1 MKKGGYLIVLS
12 MILIVLTVK
21 SAAANGLRWATDK
34 PEPEKQWAPRPGV
47 LKNAYIISQMTDKPI
62 ANLKRAIDICN
73 NYIKEYSNDTDRI
86 VDAYVILAESYFNLG
101 EFHNNDSKRLGYYEQ
116 GEKEAD
122 MLIKIAPDRWDGWFW
137 WSANAGR
144 ISQLKGVLSSIFLFG
159 SFKKHIFTAQKLAP
173 NSPLVLDGLGVMY
186 RQLPWIAGGDKHKSE
201 AYLKKALAI
210 DPHITIARLDLSITL
225 LEMDKKAEAI
235 KELNKIVNEKHP
247 AWAAHYLKWDK
258 PKAEALLK
266 NITDY
271 KALLDRW
278 HMLM

>member
-12 MILIVLTVK
+12 VILIVLTVK
-21 SAAANGLRWATDK
+21 SAAANGLSWATDK
-34 PEPEKQWAPRPGV
+34 PEPEKQWAPMSGV
-47 LKNAYIISQMTDKPI
+47 LKNAYTISQMADNPI
-62 ANLKRAIDICN
+62 VNLKGAIDICN
-73 NYIKEYSNDTDRI
+73 NYIKEHSNDTDRI
-86 VDAYVILAESYFNLG
+86 VDAYVILSESYFNLG
-101 EFHNNDSKRLGYYEQ
+101 EFHNNDSKRLSYYEQ

-122 MLIKIAPDRWDGWFW
+122 VLIKLAPDRWDGWFW

-144 ISQLKGVLSSIFLFG
+144 ISQLKGILSSILLLG
-159 SFKKHIFTAQKLAP
+159 SFKKHIFMAQKLAP

-210 DPHITIARLDLSITL
+210 DPHNTLARLDLSITL

-247 AWAAHYLKWDK
+247 AWNAHYLQWDK

-266 NITDY
+266 NIADY